1 MSVSSRIARHL
12 RAHVVGY
19 LALFV
24 ALSGTAIALP
34 GKHKVKSNDLAKHA
48 VTGRA
53 LATGAV
59 GNAKLRAGAV
69 TSASIADASVV
80 NADLGNAAV
89 TTPKLIDEAVAR
101 SKIEAG
107 SVNGGKLANGSVN
120 SAKVN
125 DGSLQALDFAPGQ
138 ISDGFAAEQTSAT
151 FNVPRDGR
159 LFVTATFIS
168 ACPVASCTYR
178 VEVDNTLVTGTALAG
193 DLDQQVTL
201 TGVSGAVAAG
211 NRTLEI
217 AVTGGATIT
226 EPTIAAVL
234 LQ

>member
-1 MSVSSRIARHL
+1 MALSQRIARHL

-24 ALSGTAIALP
+24 ALSGTAMALP
-34 GKHKVKSNDLAKHA
+34 GKNSVKSNDIAPAAVKAK
-48 VTGRA
+48 A
-53 LATGAV
+53 L
-59 GNAKLRAGAV
+59 KAGAV
-69 TSASIADASVV
+69 TNSKLAGGAVTSTKIADGSIVGG
-80 NADLGNAAV
+80 DLANSAV
-89 TTPKLIDEAVAR
+89 TEAKLANDAVTR
-101 SKIEAG
+101 DKILAG
-107 SVNGGKLANGSVN
+107 TINGGKLANGSVN

-125 DGSLQALDFAPGQ
+125 DGSLLAEDFAANQ
-138 ISDGFAAEQTSAT
+138 LSDGVAAEATST
-151 FNVPRDGR
+151 GFNLARGGR

-168 ACPVASCTYR
+168 DCPVASCTYQ
-178 VEVDNTLVTGTALAG
+178 VEVDNSPVTGTLLSG

-211 NRTLEI
+211 SRTLEI
-217 AVTGGATIT
+217 AVTGATIT